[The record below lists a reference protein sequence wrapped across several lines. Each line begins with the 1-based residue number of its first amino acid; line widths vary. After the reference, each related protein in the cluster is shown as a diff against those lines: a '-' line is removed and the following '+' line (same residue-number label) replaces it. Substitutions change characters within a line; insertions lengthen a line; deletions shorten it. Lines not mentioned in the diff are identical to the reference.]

1 MENFKHIRK
10 LTKGQNELS
19 NAETQ
24 RDSKRGDNLH
34 TEGQTARMGSPT
46 PVFPDSPDL
55 LPL

>member
-1 MENFKHIRK
+1 MENFKHIQM

-34 TEGQTARMGSPT
+34 TEGQTARMGPQ
-46 PVFPDSPDL
+46 L
-55 LPL
+55 